1 MLVEVA
7 SVRHHTSTVFGSPSM
22 TIAFTTD
29 NAKLDKKNGEVAGR
43 YGARSDAVYLST
55 RHQRTRIAG
64 LDGETTIQ

>member
-29 NAKLDKKNGEVAGR
+29 SPKQDKKNGEVAGR
-43 YGARSDAVYLST
+43 YGARSDAV
-55 RHQRTRIAG
+55 
-64 LDGETTIQ
+64 